1 MRQFCLG
8 TYARR
13 LAYLVFV
20 GFVGGLVLSGLPTS
34 ANNPSPAMR
43 RHISDSG
50 QDQQPEFVTN
60 NYKQTNL
67 VSDLPGFAQLQDPL
81 LVNPWGLA
89 QLATSP
95 FWVANSGTSTA
106 TLYGG
111 DVGSSPF
118 FKNALNV
125 SIPGGLPTGAVSN
138 GGTDFVITSGGGTG
152 PARFIF
158 ASITGNI
165 VAWRAGST
173 GSILASHPGHVY
185 TGLALGNNGV
195 ANFLYAADFA
205 NKKIDVHNSSFVLT
219 TLAGTFTDPTIPSDF

>member
-1 MRQFCLG
+1 MRQFCFS
-8 TYARR
+8 TPARR
-13 LAYLVFV
+13 LACLALV
-20 GFVGGLVLSGLPTS
+20 GLVAFLILPGLSTS
-34 ANNPSPAMR
+34 ANNSSRMVR
-43 RHISDSG
+43 RQVDDLR
-50 QDQQPEFVTN
+50 QDQQPEFLTN

-67 VSDLPGFAQLQDPL
+67 VSDIPGFAQLQDPL

-111 DVGSSPF
+111 DVGGSPF
-118 FKNALNV
+118 FKNTLNV
-125 SIPGGLPTGAVSN
+125 TIPGGVPTGAVAN

-152 PARFIF
+152 PARFMF